1 MTGVAID
8 RFREPGTA
16 THERV
21 VAAIDVGTNI
31 VRLRVER
38 VTRDWHSLVA
48 HDWAITRL
56 GGGQRPGGPLDPTAM
71 ERTLVVLERF
81 AERARAH
88 GASEV
93 WTAGTC
99 AVREASNQAE
109 FVRSVRSRTGLDL
122 DVIRGDEEARLDAMG
137 VIADLGGDVR
147 DAALVDIGGGSTEV
161 VRIEAGKVVR
171 GASFPVGVVRLTER
185 FVRTDPPT
193 SAELASLEAAARSA
207 LEPAGDLLPMRCAPA
222 FELIA
227 NSGTATTLAAVD
239 LELAELDQDRIRG
252 HLVTREAVNGIYR
265 RLAAIPAVSRLEVP
279 GVEAGREDLIVAGL
293 ALLRAAM
300 DRVGTNRVRVST
312 GGLLEGLLVDRV
324 RGSALEE

>member
-21 VAAIDVGTNI
+21 VAAIDVGTNM

-137 VIADLGGDVR
+137 VIAD
-147 DAALVDIGGGSTEV
+147 S
-161 VRIEAGKVVR
+161 
-171 GASFPVGVVRLTER
+171 
-185 FVRTDPPT
+185 
-193 SAELASLEAAARSA
+193 
-207 LEPAGDLLPMRCAPA
+207 
-222 FELIA
+222 
-227 NSGTATTLAAVD
+227 
-239 LELAELDQDRIRG
+239 
-252 HLVTREAVNGIYR
+252 
-265 RLAAIPAVSRLEVP
+265 
-279 GVEAGREDLIVAGL
+279 AGREGRRAGGHRRRIDRGGAHRGRQSGAGREL
-293 ALLRAAM
+293 PGRCRAT
-300 DRVGTNRVRVST
+300 DRAIRADGPPDVG
-312 GGLLEGLLVDRV
+312 G
-324 RGSALEE
+324 AC